1 MTGPERPGAGSNHA
15 GAQTQAEGGRLEPV
29 DRAAALGRFS
39 LNQRTTPNW
48 SIPDL
53 VDGCAR
59 AGLGA
64 VGLWREPVAE
74 FGLDRTA
81 ALVRQS
87 GLRVSSLCRGGFL
100 TDLDP
105 DRWRAALD
113 DNRRAIDEAATLG
126 TGELVLV
133 VGGLAEGSTDL
144 PAARARLAEAVAVL
158 APEAG
163 AAGVRLALEA
173 LHPMFCSDRSVL
185 STLDQAL
192 DLAAGHPPDQVGVV
206 VDTYHL
212 WWDPGVDAAIARA
225 AGRISSF
232 QVSDWVVPLP
242 ADVLLGRGLMGDGS
256 IDLRGLRRVTEA
268 AGYDGDIEV
277 EIFNADLWAAEPA
290 HVLNQVIDRYLTHV
304 CEPMAEP
311 VR

>member
-1 MTGPERPGAGSNHA
+1 VTGVALD
-15 GAQTQAEGGRLEPV
+15 RL
-29 DRAAALGRFS
+29 S
-39 LNQRTTPNW
+39 LNQRTTPEW

-74 FGLDRTA
+74 YGLA
-81 ALVRQS
+81 AAASVVRDA
-87 GLRVSSLCRGGFL
+87 GLRVSSLCRGGFI
-100 TDLDP
+100 TPDDP
-105 DRWRAALD
+105 AEWRRAID
-113 DNRRAIDEAATLG
+113 DNRRAIEEAATLG
-126 TGELVLV
+126 TSELVLV
-133 VGGLAEGSTDL
+133 VGGLPAGDRDL
-144 PAARARLAEAVAVL
+144 AGARRRVAEAIDVL
-158 APEAG
+158 APEAL

-192 DLAAGHPPDQVGVV
+192 EMASGHPPDRVGVV
-206 VDTYHL
+206 VDAYHV
-212 WWDPGVDAAIARA
+212 WWDPEVLAAVERAR
-225 AGRISSF
+225 GRISSY

-256 IDLRGLRRVTEA
+256 IDLRGLRQATDA

-277 EIFNADLWAAEPA
+277 EIFNEALWAAEPA
-290 HVLNQVIDRYLTHV
+290 EVLDLVIRRYAEHVLDP
-304 CEPMAEP
+304 EPAG
-311 VR
+311 